1 MHRVD
6 LSLRSDMPNV
16 GIMLYYAPGNTRDVF
31 AEEKYR
37 ALAESFVQSAMSVET
52 VLYNDTLVHSYR
64 DSLKKFDALLVW
76 VNPVEQGH
84 DRKILDQLLAELDR
98 AGVFVSSLPETI
110 MKIGTKEVLFKTRNL
125 EWGSD
130 VELYPTFEDFNDR
143 FPASIVTG
151 QTRVLK
157 QFRGNG
163 GDGVFKVRASEREIL
178 VLHAKRGAV
187 EERMDTDKFFDSFKR
202 YFNDSGP
209 MLNQDWNDNITNGMV
224 RCYMSGRRVAG
235 FGYQEINA
243 LYPQDGP
250 VTPGKRFYFTEKCA
264 LFADLRTLMEEQWID
279 QLLDVSDLSA
289 EKLPVIW
296 DADFFINSMVPNS
309 PGRYTLCEINVSSVS
324 PFPESAIGFIV
335 DMIRSTLDGRVN

>member
-1 MHRVD
+1 
-6 LSLRSDMPNV
+6 
-16 GIMLYYAPGNTRDVF
+16 MLYCAPGNTRDVF

-37 ALAESFVQSAMSVET
+37 ALGESFVESGMSIET
-52 VLYNDTLVHSYR
+52 VLYNDTLVNSYR
-64 DSLKKFDALLVW
+64 DSPKKLDALLVW
-76 VNPVEQGH
+76 VNPIEQGH
-84 DRKILDQLLAELDR
+84 DRKVLDQLLTELDS

-110 MKIGTKEVLFKTRNL
+110 MKIGTKDVLFKTRNL

-130 VELYPTFEDFNDR
+130 VELYATFEDFKDR
-143 FPASIVTG
+143 FPASIING
-151 QTRVLK
+151 ETRVLK

-163 GDGVFKVRASEREIL
+163 GDGVFKVRASGRAIL

-187 EERMDTDKFFDSFKR
+187 EEKMDADRFFD
-202 YFNDSGP
+202 YFSGYFAGGSP
-209 MLNQDWNDNITNGMV
+209 MLNQEWNDNITNGMV
-224 RCYMSGRRVAG
+224 RCYMSGKKVAG

-250 VTPGKRFYFTEKCA
+250 VSPGKRFYFTERCA
-264 LFADLRTLMEEQWID
+264 LFADLRMLMEERWID
-279 QLLDVSDLSA
+279 QLLEVSDLDA

-335 DMIRSTLDGRVN
+335 NEVQNTLARRAS

>member
-1 MHRVD
+1 
-6 LSLRSDMPNV
+6 
-16 GIMLYYAPGNTRDVF
+16 MLYCAPGNTKNVF
-31 AEEKYR
+31 TEEKYC
-37 ALAESFVQSAMSVET
+37 ALAESFVRSGLSVET
-52 VLYNDTLVHSYR
+52 VPYDDIHADTYR
-64 DSLKKFDALLVW
+64 DSLKRLDALLVW
-76 VNPVEQGH
+76 VNPMEQGR
-84 DRKILDQLLAELDR
+84 DRKVLDQLLAELHS
-98 AGVFVSSLPETI
+98 AGVFVSSVPETI
-110 MKIGTKEVLFKTRNL
+110 MKIGTKDVLFKTRNL

-130 VELYPTFEDFNDR
+130 VEMYATFDDFRER
-143 FPASIVTG
+143 FPASMMNG

-163 GDGVFKVRASEREIL
+163 GDGVFKVTSSGRGFL

-187 EERMDTDKFFDSFKR
+187 EEKMSEDRFFD
-202 YFNDSGP
+202 YFSAYFASGP
-209 MLNQDWNDNITNGMV
+209 MLNQEWNDKITNGMV
-224 RCYMSGRRVAG
+224 RCYVSGRRVAG

-264 LFADLRTLMEEQWID
+264 LFADLRVAIEERWID
-279 QLLDVSDLSA
+279 QLLDVSDLA
-289 EKLPVIW
+289 ENKLPVIW

-335 DMIRSTLDGRVN
+335 SEVQNALVVRAD

>member
-1 MHRVD
+1 
-6 LSLRSDMPNV
+6 MPPELAL
-16 GIMLYYAPGNTRDVF
+16 GIMLYCAPGNTRDVF
-31 AEEKYR
+31 TEEKYR
-37 ALAESFVQSAMSVET
+37 ALAESFGQSGMSVET
-52 VLYNDTLVHSYR
+52 VLYNDSLVDSYR
-64 DSLKKFDALLVW
+64 DSLKKLDAILVW
-76 VNPVEQGH
+76 VNPVEHGH
-84 DRKILDQLLAELDR
+84 DRKVLDELLAELSA
-98 AGVFVSSLPETI
+98 AGVFVSSVPETI
-110 MKIGTKEVLFKTRNL
+110 MKIGTKDVLFKTRNL

-130 VELYPTFEDFNDR
+130 VELYASFADFKYR
-143 FPASIVTG
+143 FPASIMDG

-163 GDGVFKVRASEREIL
+163 GDGVFKIRASGADIL

-187 EERMDTDKFFDSFKR
+187 EDKMDANEFFD
-202 YFNDSGP
+202 YFSDYFAAGSP
-209 MLNQDWNDNITNGMV
+209 MLNQEWNDNITNGMV

-250 VTPGKRFYFTEKCA
+250 VSPGKRFYFTENCA
-264 LFADLRTLMEEQWID
+264 LFADLRALMEERWID
-279 QLLDVSDLSA
+279 ELLEVADLSA

-309 PGRYTLCEINVSSVS
+309 PGKYTLCEINVSSVS

-335 DMIRSTLDGRVN
+335 DAVQQTLADRPN

>member
-1 MHRVD
+1 MSPKLV
-6 LSLRSDMPNV
+6 V
-16 GIMLYYAPGNTRDVF
+16 GIMLYCAPGDTRDVF
-31 AEEKYR
+31 TEEKYR

-52 VLYNDTLVHSYR
+52 VLYNDTLVDSYR
-64 DSLKKFDALLVW
+64 DSLRKLDALLVW

-84 DRKILDQLLAELDR
+84 DRKTLDQLLAELDGT
-98 AGVFVSSLPETI
+98 GVFVSSVPETI
-110 MKIGTKEVLFKTRNL
+110 MKIGTKDVLFKTRNL

-130 VELYPTFEDFNDR
+130 VELYASFEDFRDR
-143 FPASIVTG
+143 FPASIMNG

-163 GDGVFKVRASEREIL
+163 GDGVFRVRSSEHDTF
-178 VLHAKRGAV
+178 VLHAKRGAI
-187 EERMDTDKFFDSFKR
+187 EEKMDEDRFFD
-202 YFNDSGP
+202 YFSSYFASGAP
-209 MLNQDWNDNITNGMV
+209 MLNQEWNDNIANGMV
-224 RCYMSGRRVAG
+224 RCYMSGKRVAG

-243 LYPQDGP
+243 LYPQNGP

-264 LFADLRTLMEEQWID
+264 LFADLRMLMEERWID
-279 QLLDVSDLSA
+279 QLLEVSDLGA

-335 DMIRSTLDGRVN
+335 DSVQNALAGREN